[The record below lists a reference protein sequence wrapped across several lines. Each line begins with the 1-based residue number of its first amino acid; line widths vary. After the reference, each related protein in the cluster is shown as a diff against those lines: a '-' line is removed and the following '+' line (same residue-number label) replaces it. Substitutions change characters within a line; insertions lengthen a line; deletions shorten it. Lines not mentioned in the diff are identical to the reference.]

1 MGRYASVYFSPNQ
14 GADDTV
20 IGFIDR
26 CEKTLD
32 VAVYSITH
40 DDIAAALIRAH
51 QRGVRVR
58 VLMDKTQAGN
68 RYADDE
74 KMLDAGIE
82 VRRDTQAG
90 MMHNKMVIGDSKAVG
105 TGSFNWT
112 ANASKRNAEN
122 FVILRLL
129 YVVAIFEGEFER
141 LWKLNVP
148 KSLSLIHI

>member
-148 KSLSLIHI
+148 KSR

>member
-90 MMHNKMVIGDSKAVG
+90 MKHNKMVIGASKAVG

-129 YVVAIFEGEFER
+129 YVGAIFEGEFER

-148 KSLSLIHI
+148 KSR

>member
-32 VAVYSITH
+32 VAVYSIAH

-148 KSLSLIHI
+148 KSR

>member
-112 ANASKRNAEN
+112 ANASKRYAEN

-148 KSLSLIHI
+148 KSR

>member
-68 RYADDE
+68 RYADD
-74 KMLDAGIE
+74 
-82 VRRDTQAG
+82 
-90 MMHNKMVIGDSKAVG
+90 
-105 TGSFNWT
+105 
-112 ANASKRNAEN
+112 
-122 FVILRLL
+122 
-129 YVVAIFEGEFER
+129 
-141 LWKLNVP
+141 
-148 KSLSLIHI
+148 

>member
-26 CEKTLD
+26 CQKTLD

-40 DDIAAALIRAH
+40 DGIADALIRAH

-90 MMHNKMVIGDSKAVG
+90 MMHNKMVLGDSKAVG

-141 LWKLNVP
+141 LWKLNVS
-148 KSLSLIHI
+148 KRR

>member
-90 MMHNKMVIGDSKAVG
+90 MMHNKMVIGASKAVG

-129 YVVAIFEGEFER
+129 YVGAIFEGEFER

-148 KSLSLIHI
+148 KSR